1 MPLACAGNHASI
13 AASSVLPNVAYP
25 DAWIAAAMSRCS
37 QILLSAIA
45 SLWLS
50 MPSFAD
56 SLVLHGSNTIGEK
69 LAPNLVISWLESR
82 GCKLLERKS
91 PVLDHLVLHAECA
104 GKPLQVDIHAYGTG
118 TGFAELLAERAG
130 QPPPAWTATT
140 GPLPE
145 PFFVV
150 AWADRPGFTRDLCLN
165 ESPEPLK
172 RRNLFAPPDFLE
184 MA

>member
-1 MPLACAGNHASI
+1 MAPSKATPITIREMAEALLAREDFRLRLLTQGWLRARPGFRTLAPPDTNDPRILAA
-13 AASSVLPNVAYP
+13 AASL
-25 DAWIAAAMSRCS
+25 I
-37 QILLSAIA
+37 
-45 SLWLS
+45 
-50 MPSFAD
+50 
-56 SLVLHGSNTIGEK
+56 
-69 LAPNLVISWLESR
+69 
-82 GCKLLERKS
+82 
-91 PVLDHLVLHAECA
+91 
-104 GKPLQVDIHAYGTG
+104 
-118 TGFAELLAERAG
+118 ELLAERAG